1 MAVDIA
7 PELSGNNP
15 WSLSEKW
22 ELACGGAFA
31 RALRWSVPYSP
42 LWGCAERAVS
52 CTAKI
57 PRRRPI
63 PIFQTDSEK
72 DAFFMTNR
80 ILPSFLT
87 LGLAALCGCGDS
99 NSARFDALNS
109 QLTQIQQNETAIA
122 QRLDALKAQMD
133 ILATTTS
140 PGPFRPASSA
150 PPPPNYLNANS
161 LAAIQAQLA
170 VLSSAN
176 SLTAERNAWIETNM
190 VRIATDQADMWV
202 AVQEIN
208 RDSSTTLFAITN
220 GTLQDID
227 YTKSRVD
234 DLNDQVRA
242 IMVRLGMF

>member
-1 MAVDIA
+1 
-7 PELSGNNP
+7 
-15 WSLSEKW
+15 
-22 ELACGGAFA
+22 
-31 RALRWSVPYSP
+31 
-42 LWGCAERAVS
+42 
-52 CTAKI
+52 
-57 PRRRPI
+57 
-63 PIFQTDSEK
+63 
-72 DAFFMTNR
+72 MTNL
-80 ILPSFLT
+80 ILLTFLT
-87 LGLAALCGCGDS
+87 LGLAALCGCGDN

-109 QLTQIQQNETAIA
+109 QLTQIQQDQTAIA

-140 PGPFRPASSA
+140 PGPFRPANNA
-150 PPPPNYLNANS
+150 PPPPSSFNANS
-161 LAAIQAQLA
+161 LATIQAQLA
-170 VLSSAN
+170 VLSAAN
-176 SLTAERNAWIETNM
+176 SLTAERNSWIETNM
-190 VRIATDQADMWV
+190 VRIANDQADMWV